1 MKKLR
6 VKDLVIT
13 IFLLS
18 LTVIVWTVEPLQFW
32 REPLTEDQLENA
44 LPEGY
49 LPLFYEYV
57 DELGFYFLERKNPIS
72 WKINEETI
80 CFFEYSPRFIFW
92 KSSDIYV
99 IREPRMS
106 EQEMLFYYS
115 CLAHE
120 IGHAIDSISGRIS
133 ETEEFQKAV
142 ELSIEMC
149 EDDPRE
155 FYDGCFITEYL
166 ITEFP
171 GVNGNPLSVLSKSE
185 WGGYKE
191 LYAELFAYGL
201 PLDMIPP
208 PLRIFY
214 QDYLP

>member
-6 VKDLVIT
+6 IVLT
-13 IFLLS
+13 IFLWS

-32 REPLTEDQLENA
+32 REPLTEYQLENA

-49 LPLFYEYV
+49 LPLFYEHV
-57 DELGFYFLERKNPIS
+57 DELDFYFLERKNPIS
-72 WKINEETI
+72 RKINEETI
-80 CFFEYSPRFIFW
+80 CFFDYSPRFIFW
-92 KSSDIYV
+92 KSSNIYV
-99 IREPRMS
+99 IREPSMS

-120 IGHAIDSISGRIS
+120 IGHGIDSINGGIS

-149 EDDPRE
+149 ENYPSEPR
-155 FYDGCFITEYL
+155 DGCFITKH
-166 ITEFP
+166 IIVGFP
-171 GVNGNPLSVLSKSE
+171 GVNGNPLRVLSKSE

-201 PLDMIPP
+201 PLDMIPL